1 MKNIHEC
8 VIHQASRPSHDA
20 TSCTIKT
27 FTRSELICPMK
38 KIDPNTPMFYYLDD
52 QDMYFSVKNN
62 TRLYVKCEKHKHSTD
77 YMDQSVDI
85 SGQGQVR
92 LRPSCTIT
100 TQDGG
105 SFKTRDPEEIQ
116 NLTNVPIYEILKHF
130 PQPTGYEIT
139 NEEINNTITYVH
151 NHITL
156 AEDEDQA
163 LSLADLLAE
172 ALKPKKSLTFILS
185 AIMLAG
191 IVISILITMYLC
203 RYKGMACLRIMHC
216 VRSTKHDDYESQT
229 DREEKKM
236 KNRLQKIQYD
246 IYELQNRVTK
256 DKKAPRPRRHSVHD
270 TESLH
275 ESEYVS
281 MRNLNQKDE
290 IEFNQ
295 FHTDYN
301 HQFPSI
307 LRHQLDQADKA
318 YRRQD
323 I

>member
-1 MKNIHEC
+1 
-8 VIHQASRPSHDA
+8 
-20 TSCTIKT
+20 
-27 FTRSELICPMK
+27 
-38 KIDPNTPMFYYLDD
+38 
-52 QDMYFSVKNN
+52 
-62 TRLYVKCEKHKHSTD
+62 
-77 YMDQSVDI
+77 
-85 SGQGQVR
+85 
-92 LRPSCTIT
+92 
-100 TQDGG
+100 
-105 SFKTRDPEEIQ
+105 
-116 NLTNVPIYEILKHF
+116 VPIYEILRHF

-139 NEEINNTITYVH
+139 NEDINNTITYVH

-191 IVISILITMYLC
+191 IVISILISMYLC

-216 VRSTKHDDYESQT
+216 IRSTKHDDYESQT

-236 KNRLQKIQYD
+236 KSRLQKIQYD
-246 IYELQNRVTK
+246 IYKLQNRVTK
-256 DKKAPRPRRHSVHD
+256 DKKAPRPRRHSAHD
-270 TESLH
+270 TDSLH

-295 FHTDYN
+295 FPSDYN

-307 LRHQLDQADKA
+307 LRHQLDQADKDKT
-318 YRRQD
+318 Q
-323 I
+323 